1 MIRAVDHP
9 GTGGVRILF
18 AVGLVINFAGFVY
31 DWAWHSW
38 NLSLET
44 IPPSKLLVV
53 HGGIY
58 VGSLL
63 VAVAVGHALRRRL
76 FTSRPERIGL
86 LVIAAGLLL
95 EFAGDAADMWTHSQ
109 GYEKDLYHDFVYRG
123 AALTVLGYLLLELFQ
138 LYRSGVPEAT
148 AAPAADDDAADDD
161 AAAGPEQ
168 IAGRSTPG

>member
-1 MIRAVDHP
+1 MIRAVDQA
-9 GTGGVRILF
+9 GTAGVRVLF

-58 VGSLL
+58 VGALL
-63 VAVAVGHALRRRL
+63 VTVAVGHALRRRL
-76 FTSRPERIGL
+76 FTSRPERVGL

-95 EFAGDAADMWTHSQ
+95 EYVGDAADMWTHSQ
-109 GYEKDLYHDFVYRG
+109 GYEKDLYHDFIYNG
-123 AALTVLGYLLLELFQ
+123 AALTLLGYLLLELFQ
-138 LYRSGVPEAT
+138 LYRSGVPQA
-148 AAPAADDDAADDD
+148 AAPAADDD
-161 AAAGPEQ
+161 AAAGPEH